1 MPNVSWWCM
10 MSIQE
15 TKKSKK
21 DEDQIF
27 IDTLKEMKEDKHKDE
42 AWNEKFKKVV
52 FEYFDI

>member
-1 MPNVSWWCM
+1 MPNVSWWGM